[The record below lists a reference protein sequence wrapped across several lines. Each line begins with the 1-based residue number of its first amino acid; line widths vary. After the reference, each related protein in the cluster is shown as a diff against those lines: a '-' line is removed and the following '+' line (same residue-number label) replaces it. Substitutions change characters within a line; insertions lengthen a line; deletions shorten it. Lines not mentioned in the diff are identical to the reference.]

1 MPSPFPG
8 MDPYLERPADWPG
21 FHGDLISE
29 FKRQLA
35 PKTGDRYQ
43 VGSEVLLFIHEPPAE
58 RRSFARADDA
68 VLIAGGG
75 AAAGTAMLAAPTTRM
90 RVGDAVDVERHA
102 YVEIR
107 DARRRRVVTVIEVL
121 SPSNKRRPED
131 RRVYEHKRDTLL
143 RNGVSVLQVDLLRG
157 GPRLLPEEATPHDYN
172 AMLVRGERR
181 SVADVWLWALRDRLP
196 TLPVP
201 LAEGDADVTLDLQAA
216 LDTVYDATNLAP
228 FLYGEDPDPPLAG
241 EDATWAAGLLAG
253 AR

>member
-1 MPSPFPG
+1 MG
-8 MDPYLERPADWPG
+8 
-21 FHGDLISE
+21 
-29 FKRQLA
+29 
-35 PKTGDRYQ
+35 
-43 VGSEVLLFIHEPPAE
+43 
-58 RRSFARADDA
+58 RADDA
-68 VLIAGGG
+68 VILAADDRRGGSN
-75 AAAGTAMLAAPTTRM
+75 GTAVALLEPTTRM
-90 RVGDAVDVERHA
+90 SVGDAVDVERHR
-102 YVEIR
+102 YLEIR
-107 DARRRRVVTVIEVL
+107 TGKGDRLVTVVEVL

-157 GPRLLPEEATPHDYN
+157 GPRLLPEKADPHDYN

-181 SVADVWLWALRDRLP
+181 SVADVWLWSLRDRLP

-201 LAEGDADVTLDLQAA
+201 LAEGDTDVTLDLQAA

-241 EDATWAAGLLAG
+241 EDAAWAAGLLAG